1 MLPTVQQ
8 LPWVRPRGKASLKKS
23 GLSYSSYKQLSAS
36 EGPAKIGPAIPE
48 IERNTLTDRQTDRQ
62 TSFFKNDIMIY
73 IPCVYTLQ
81 FNYKRLF

>member
-23 GLSYSSYKQLSAS
+23 KYSSYKQLSASYSSYKQLSAS

-62 TSFFKNDIMIY
+62 TNF
-73 IPCVYTLQ
+73 
-81 FNYKRLF
+81 